1 MPPVVLE
8 VLVGIVVGPQ
18 VLGLVRAEGAAEVL
32 YLLGLG
38 FLLFLAG
45 QDVRPERF
53 RGPTFRLAG
62 TAFLVSMVLAVP
74 VAFGLHAIAPGA
86 DVRLLARAWWP
97 ARSGCWSRSCV
108 TPRRSPPS
116 SGSSWWWPGRWAS
129 SARCSC

>member
-1 MPPVVLE
+1 MLE

-18 VLGLVRAEGAAEVL
+18 VLGLVRAQGAAEVL

-62 TAFLVSMVLAVP
+62 TAFDERRVTQPSALRSAGWRVVQVLGTEWEEDPGDVVRRLVAAV
-74 VAFGLHAIAPGA
+74 APAGA
-86 DVRLLARAWWP
+86 
-97 ARSGCWSRSCV
+97 
-108 TPRRSPPS
+108 PS
-116 SGSSWWWPGRWAS
+116 NR
-129 SARCSC
+129 